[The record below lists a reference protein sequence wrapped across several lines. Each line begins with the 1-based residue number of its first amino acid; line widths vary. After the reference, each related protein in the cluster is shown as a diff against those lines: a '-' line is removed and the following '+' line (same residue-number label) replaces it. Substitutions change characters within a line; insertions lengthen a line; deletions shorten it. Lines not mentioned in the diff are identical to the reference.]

1 MKNVLTLAPR
11 LAGARLRSGQG
22 GAILD
27 VFAVVAFTVATLLA
41 LTVAGG
47 TWTFVNWDINGN
59 PQMLENFGATTA
71 MDAQTFTRSYVVLA
85 AIACALVVIPIL
97 SLGGAAARLGAR
109 GRSGRLASLRLIG
122 MTGSEVVAISV
133 VETVVQALI
142 GMALGTLLWLASLP
156 LWSLVSFQSVH
167 LNPADMRGPW
177 WLWLAVWGL
186 MLVLAVVSTIVGLRR
201 VRISPLG
208 VANRQTPPALKSWR
222 LWVFVIAV
230 VAAIVL
236 IMSGSAMARGV
247 MMGVLIVGAFIAVLM
262 LVINLMGPWLI
273 QLMARSRT
281 KTNSVPTLLAARRV
295 ADDPKAAWRNVS
307 ALALVGF
314 IGAFAIMMPT
324 DTNELGEMDLASRT
338 LMTDLRTG
346 ALITLGIALIVGAVS
361 TLISQ
366 SSAVVDR
373 AEEARSM
380 DRMGIQRSVFA
391 KMRRRQV
398 LLPLV
403 VTLTVSVGLGLLM
416 ASPFMSLMSPSAPWM
431 LGGVM
436 LVGILLSLLAAEAC
450 GPVLNSVLD
459 QTKRRND

>member
-1 MKNVLTLAPR
+1 MKNALTLAPR

-59 PQMLENFGATTA
+59 PQMLENFGATPG

-142 GMALGTLLWLASLP
+142 GMTLGTLLWLASLP

-186 MLVLAVVSTIVGLRR
+186 ILVLAVVSTIVGLRR

-346 ALITLGIALIVGAVS
+346 ALITLGIALVVGAVS

-436 LVGILLSLLAAEAC
+436 LVGVLLSLLAAEAC